1 MILKRQDLTNISQ
14 SFKGH
19 GRRRRS
25 TDRNSTEYTRFKENI
40 AYSVIMPGEEN
51 SGPMSIKQSYEQC
64 KNVVGVTGVLAALLA
79 LSTIIVS
86 KNLVKNMFSF
96 SIQNI
101 DIF

>member
-1 MILKRQDLTNISQ
+1 MISRSSLNKAQFCQKQNLQTLFNQ
-14 SFKGH
+14 FKGH

-51 SGPMSIKQSYEQC
+51 SHPMSIKQSYEQC

-79 LSTIIVS
+79 LSTIIVR
-86 KNLVKNMFSF
+86 
-96 SIQNI
+96 
-101 DIF
+101 